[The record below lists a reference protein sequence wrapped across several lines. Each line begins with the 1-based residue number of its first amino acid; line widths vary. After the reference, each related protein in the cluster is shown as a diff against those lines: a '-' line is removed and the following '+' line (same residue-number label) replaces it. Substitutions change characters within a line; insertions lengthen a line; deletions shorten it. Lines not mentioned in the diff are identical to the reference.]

1 MENVLQSNLHS
12 HEFISSL
19 NCRHV
24 FFTLFF
30 CRDGHIINVILN
42 RDGHI
47 INIILLFLYR
57 DGQIISVTLNRD
69 EHITNIILLFLY
81 RDGHII
87 NVILNR
93 DGHIVNIILNR
104 DGQSLGRKQK
114 QVLEKRLSSV
124 LRSQYTE
131 EG

>member
-1 MENVLQSNLHS
+1 MNLIPIINLQYSNISLLSNLQYSSVLITKAEKVLQSNL
-12 HEFISSL
+12 
-19 NCRHV
+19 NYRHV

-57 DGQIISVTLNRD
+57 DG
-69 EHITNIILLFLY
+69 
-81 RDGHII
+81 HII

-93 DGHIVNIILNR
+93 DGHIINIKLNR

-114 QVLEKRLSSV
+114 QVLGKGLSSV